1 MKLSY
6 FIFISPDCYSRAL
19 CWFLLLLL
27 LMLLYVECI
36 NCEFHFGLEKGAVG
50 LISFRTITLKS
61 HGEPGAKNYGRESM
75 TAAIVVKRI

>member
-1 MKLSY
+1 MKLNY
-6 FIFISPDCYSRAL
+6 FIFIFPDCYTRAL
-19 CWFLLLLL
+19 CCFLLLL

-36 NCEFHFGLEKGAVG
+36 NCEFHFGLEKGTVG

-61 HGEPGAKNYGRESM
+61 HGEPGAKNCARESM